1 MEWIAADV
9 EAFHYGFADLNPLL
23 VAARVERALDLQTGL
38 GRRRPDQFDHGEA
51 IGKWPAAPVLRDVAE
66 QPVLDLVPLR
76 CSRRIVVD
84 ADHEAGLVGQ
94 LLQFELP
101 EAHPRAIRA
110 AAVRSDRQFP
120 CIGIALSSHAFD
132 PAADRLHGALSGA
145 AGDPA

>member
-101 EAHPRAIRA
+101 QAYTRTIRA

-120 CIGIALSSHAFD
+120 CIGVALSSHPSHPPPHQL
-132 PAADRLHGALSGA
+132 PAALNLVPA
-145 AGDPA
+145 APA